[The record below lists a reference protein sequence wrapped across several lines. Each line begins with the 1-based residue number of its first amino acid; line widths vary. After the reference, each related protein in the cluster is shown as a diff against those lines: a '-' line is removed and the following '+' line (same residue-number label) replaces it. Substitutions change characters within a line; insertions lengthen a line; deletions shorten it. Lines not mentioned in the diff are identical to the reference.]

1 MSTNGGEI
9 SVKFSSQEESRLWQ
23 NFTRLVV
30 EGRKVAL
37 GLQEAS
43 ESAVKFEKGLDK
55 FSEQIKRVDA
65 GPIGALREEMRKLDA
80 AVAAGLLKEEQASA
94 GRIEAQRRY
103 QAEIRKTREERQRMG
118 VVDPLDVSGDPN
130 KTTAEKIESGPL
142 REYQA
147 AMERLRATREKLAM
161 DDATYAAASQAH
173 YAEYIRQAKEI
184 EAADRRVA
192 DQRKEA
198 AGVKI
203 DRERDAFSIQADKVR
218 KQDATPEERLKTR
231 LDELAQAQQRL
242 GLSQE
247 DFATL
252 SKAAHDQYQRELAE
266 STAAINKAKA
276 ALDAERDSFAR
287 QAEQI
292 RRIDAT
298 PIERLKLRLDE
309 LRDAQKRVGMSQQD
323 FETLSKKAHD
333 QYQLEVRQS
342 VAETER
348 LKREAFETSQESGSS
363 FGEMGRGAMA
373 AWTAVGATVISVL
386 NQVRQASEEAGQ
398 ALKSA
403 APSRGTLAQL
413 ALDDPE
419 KYKELTAQAESLRA
433 RGVVRSLEEANQ
445 FVFAMQ
451 SAGAGDEIETF
462 ARAKRV
468 GLMQDPSSM
477 IASAAGIRESFGQ
490 QGGSFQDLINRSLV
504 ASASSPAKAEE
515 LLRGA
520 GKAGVAARQQGIT
533 VDELLAATSIMAT
546 AKGTADEGG
555 SRLNALLSALS
566 VTEPQLDRRGR
577 VRRDSPLQ
585 ESLRG
590 RSLADIA
597 GDEKLGAMTPA
608 QLQKVLGSRE
618 AVEAFGVLREQA
630 AKLRELTTQVGQ
642 GVQENK
648 LERGIAIVEGD
659 RRAMA
664 GVNLQA
670 QQGAQEVER
679 LNRGQASLEVD
690 AMLIQ
695 AQRQVEQA
703 PQAGLLRRLFNA
715 THVGIGSNLM
725 QGDLSSAISGFS
737 LPTALIGNAAKSEAG
752 MMATSGLRTGLE
764 AIGGDAIFL
773 DFLDVMRRIGLG
785 GDKQAASA
793 DKLADAADKLTAAAD
808 RLGTMTPGPRAV
820 NRTGPA
826 RLEAAGAN

>member
-55 FSEQIKRVDA
+55 FSEQVKRIDA
-65 GPIGALREEMRKLDA
+65 GPIGGLREEMRKLDA
-80 AVAAGLLKEEQASA
+80 AVKVGLLTEEQASA

-103 QAEIRKTREERQRMG
+103 QAELRKTREERQRIG
-118 VVDPLDVSGDPN
+118 AVDPLDVSGDPS
-130 KTTAEKIESGPL
+130 KTTADKIEAGPL

-203 DRERDAFSIQADKVR
+203 DRERDAFSSQADKVR
-218 KQDATPEERLKTR
+218 KQDSTPEERLKNR
-231 LDELAQAQQRL
+231 LDELTQAQQRL
-242 GLSQE
+242 GVSQQ
-247 DFATL
+247 DFETL

-276 ALDAERDSFAR
+276 ALDAERDSFTR

-298 PIERLKLRLDE
+298 PIERLKMRLDE

-348 LKREAFETSQESGSS
+348 LKREAVETAQRSGSS
-363 FGEMGRGAMA
+363 FGEMSLGAMA
-373 AWTAVGATVISVL
+373 AWTSVGATVIGVL
-386 NQVRQASEEAGQ
+386 NKVRQASEEAGQ

-413 ALDDPE
+413 ALDDPA
-419 KYKELTAQAESLRA
+419 KYLEMSAQADSLRA
-433 RGVVRSLEEANQ
+433 KGVTTSLEEANQ
-445 FVFAMQ
+445 FMLAMH
-451 SAGAGDEIETF
+451 SANAGDEIDVF
-462 ARAKRV
+462 SRAKRV
-468 GLMQDPSSM
+468 GLIQDPSSM
-477 IASAAGIRESFGQ
+477 IASAAGIRESFGADA
-490 QGGSFQDLINRSLV
+490 GSIQDLVNRSLV

-520 GKAGVAARQQGIT
+520 GKAGVAAKQQGIS
-533 VDELLAATSIMAT
+533 VDELLSLTAIMAT
-546 AKGTADEGG
+546 AKGGADEGG
-555 SRLNALLSALS
+555 TRVAALLSALAVS
-566 VTEPQLDRRGR
+566 EPERDSRGR
-577 VRRDSPLQ
+577 VKKDSFLQ

-590 RSLADIA
+590 RSVEDIA
-597 GDEKLGAMTPA
+597 ADEKFRTATPA
-608 QLQKVLGSRE
+608 QLQRALGSKE
-618 AVEAFGVLREQA
+618 AVETLGVAMEQI
-630 AKLRELTTQVGQ
+630 AKLRDQTPRIRR
-642 GVQENK
+642 GVEENK
-648 LERGIAIVEGD
+648 LETGISIVEAD
-659 RRAMA
+659 PRVMA
-664 GVNLQA
+664 AVNLRA

-690 AMLIQ
+690 AMLIEG
-695 AQRQVEQA
+695 QRQVEQA
-703 PQAGLLRRLFNA
+703 PQAGFLRRLFNA
-715 THVGIGSNLM
+715 TPVGVGSNLM

-737 LPTALIGNAAKSEAG
+737 LPTAMMGNAAKSEAG
-752 MMATSGLRTGLE
+752 LMVAGGLRTGLE
-764 AIGGDAIFL
+764 AVGGDAV
-773 DFLDVMRRIGLG
+773 FLDVMRRIGLG

-808 RLGTMTPGPRAV
+808 RLGTLTPGPRAV

>member
-23 NFTRLVV
+23 NIVRLVTATREV
-30 EGRKVAL
+30 GA
-37 GLQEAS
+37 GLEKAT
-43 ESAVKFEKGLDK
+43 ESAAKFEKGLDK
-55 FSEQIKRVDA
+55 FADQVKKVDA
-65 GPIGALREEMRKLDA
+65 GPVGKLREEFRKLDA
-80 AVAAGLLKEEQASA
+80 AVAAELLTEEQAAS
-94 GRIEAQRRY
+94 GRIAAQRRY
-103 QAEIRKTREERQRMG
+103 QAELRKTREERQRMG
-118 VVDPLDVSGDPN
+118 VVDPIDVSGDPS
-130 KTTAEKIESGPL
+130 KTTAEKIEAGPL

-147 AMERLRATREKLAM
+147 AMQELIATREKLGM
-161 DDATYAAASQAH
+161 DEATFAAASKAH
-173 YAEYIRQAKEI
+173 HDEYIRQSKEI

-192 DQRKEA
+192 EQRKLA
-198 AGVKI
+198 ADAKSE
-203 DRERDAFSIQADKVR
+203 RERQVAQEKADRQALIDKEKVE
-218 KQDATPEERLKTR
+218 KQSER
-231 LDELAQAQQRL
+231 
-242 GLSQE
+242 
-247 DFATL
+247 
-252 SKAAHDQYQRELAE
+252 
-266 STAAINKAKA
+266 NKA

-298 PIERLKLRLDE
+298 PIERLKMRLDE

-348 LKREAFETSQESGSS
+348 LKREAFETAQRSGSS
-363 FGEMGRGAMA
+363 FGEMGMGAMA

-490 QGGSFQDLINRSLV
+490 AGGSFQDLINRSLV

-546 AKGTADEGG
+546 AKGSADEGG
-555 SRLNALLSALS
+555 SRLNALLMALA
-566 VTEPQLDRRGR
+566 VTEPKLDARGR
-577 VRRDSPLQ
+577 VAKDSPIQ
-585 ESLRG
+585 QTLRG
-590 RSLADIA
+590 RSLADI
-597 GDEKLGAMTPA
+597 GSDEAIRAMSPV
-608 QLQKVLGSRE
+608 QLQKLLGSRE
-618 AVEAFGVLREQA
+618 AVEGLGIVIEQVS
-630 AKLRELTTQVGQ
+630 KLKELTPRVAQ

-648 LERGIAIVEGD
+648 LERGIAIVEND
-659 RRAMA
+659 PQAMA
-664 GVNLQA
+664 AARVEA
-670 QQGAQEVER
+670 AAGALEIAR
-679 LNRGQASLEVD
+679 LKRGQESLQVD
-690 AMLIQ
+690 ALIMEG
-695 AQRQVEQA
+695 QRTIEETPQQSLFKRIGTVETAATLVDILQGRPLTSVNNITA
-703 PQAGLLRRLFNA
+703 MASVSSNAARSMAGGTA
-715 THVGIGSNLM
+715 M
-725 QGDLSSAISGFS
+725 SGAR
-737 LPTALIGNAAKSEAG
+737 TALEFV
-752 MMATSGLRTGLE
+752 
-764 AIGGDAIFL
+764 GGDAV
-773 DFLDVMRRIGLG
+773 FLDVMRRIGLG

>member
-23 NFTRLVV
+23 NFTRLIV

-192 DQRKEA
+192 TTRKAASDAKSARDMERASEQAAREA
-198 AGVKI
+198 AAAQEK
-203 DRERDAFSIQADKVR
+203 
-218 KQDATPEERLKTR
+218 
-231 LDELAQAQQRL
+231 LAR
-242 GLSQE
+242 
-247 DFATL
+247 
-252 SKAAHDQYQRELAE
+252 AAE
-266 STAAINKAKA
+266 KAKA
-276 ALDAERDSFAR
+276 ALDAERDSFAK

-298 PIERLKLRLDE
+298 PIERLKMRLDE

-348 LKREAFETSQESGSS
+348 LKREAVETAQRSGSL
-363 FGEMGRGAMA
+363 FGEMSMGVAA
-373 AWTAVGATVISVL
+373 AWAAVGATVINVL

-451 SAGAGDEIETF
+451 SAGAGNEIETF

-577 VRRDSPLQ
+577 VRRDSPIQ

-703 PQAGLLRRLFNA
+703 PQASLLRRLFNV
-715 THVGIGSNLM
+715 TPIGARWNAM
-725 QGDLSSAISGFS
+725 QGDLSSAISGFN
-737 LPTALIGNAAKSEAG
+737 LPMALIGNAAKSEAG
-752 MMATSGLRTGLE
+752 MMAASGLRTGLE
-764 AIGGDAIFL
+764 AVGGDAVFL
-773 DFLDVMRRIGLG
+773 DMMRRIGLG

-793 DKLADAADKLTAAAD
+793 DKLADAADKLQAAAD

>member
-192 DQRKEA
+192 ATRKAASDAKSARDMERASEQAAREA
-198 AGVKI
+198 AAAQEK
-203 DRERDAFSIQADKVR
+203 
-218 KQDATPEERLKTR
+218 LTR
-231 LDELAQAQQRL
+231 
-242 GLSQE
+242 
-247 DFATL
+247 
-252 SKAAHDQYQRELAE
+252 AAE
-266 STAAINKAKA
+266 KAKA

-298 PIERLKLRLDE
+298 PIERLKMRLDE
-309 LRDAQKRVGMSQQD
+309 LRAAQQRVSMSQDD

-342 VAETER
+342 AAETDR
-348 LKREAFETSQESGSS
+348 LKREAVETAQRSGSL
-363 FGEMGRGAMA
+363 FGEMSMGVAA
-373 AWTAVGATVISVL
+373 AWAAVGATVINVL

-490 QGGSFQDLINRSLV
+490 AGGSFQDLINRSLV

-546 AKGTADEGG
+546 AKGSADEGG
-555 SRLNALLSALS
+555 SRLNALLMALA
-566 VTEPQLDRRGR
+566 VTEPKLDARGR
-577 VRRDSPLQ
+577 VAKDSPIQ
-585 ESLRG
+585 QTLRG
-590 RSLADIA
+590 RSLADI
-597 GDEKLGAMTPA
+597 GSDEAIRAMSPV
-608 QLQKVLGSRE
+608 QLQKLLGSRE
-618 AVEAFGVLREQA
+618 AVEGLGIVIEQVS
-630 AKLRELTTQVGQ
+630 KLKELTPRVAQ

-703 PQAGLLRRLFNA
+703 PQASLLRRLFNA
-715 THVGIGSNLM
+715 TPIGARSNAL
-725 QGDLSSAISGFS
+725 QGDLSSAISGLS

-752 MMATSGLRTGLE
+752 LMATRGLRTGLE
-764 AIGGDAIFL
+764 AVGGDAI
-773 DFLDVMRRIGLG
+773 FLDVMRRIGLG

-793 DKLADAADKLTAAAD
+793 DKLADAADKLQAAAD